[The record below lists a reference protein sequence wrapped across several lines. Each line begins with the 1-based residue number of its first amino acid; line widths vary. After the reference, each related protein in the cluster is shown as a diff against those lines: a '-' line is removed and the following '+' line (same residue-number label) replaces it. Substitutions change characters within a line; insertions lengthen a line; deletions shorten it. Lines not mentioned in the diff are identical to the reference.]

1 MLSSWILNLLIIV
14 CQFPKN
20 PSWRIFWV
28 SLLVPATSE
37 QCLRSS
43 VNTRTHVG
51 CSSFIHK
58 STSAIKS
65 KLPQNERDVFRR
77 IWFLVLSLSNFFQ
90 LVIKAA
96 SVQSYKASLRSNWDL
111 ENPRS
116 KTCFPTTVDIEPC
129 TTMLQ
134 WKQQKLYQVQFAGG
148 SQAQVEVVDH
158 QRCHT
163 SHERFLWC
171 GLSEPK

>member
-1 MLSSWILNLLIIV
+1 M

-20 PSWRIFWV
+20 PSWRICWV

-65 KLPQNERDVFRR
+65 KLLQNERDVFRWTSNKSR
-77 IWFLVLSLSNFFQ
+77 VSTVLQSLLAFQ
-90 LVIKAA
+90 L
-96 SVQSYKASLRSNWDL
+96 RFG
-111 ENPRS
+111 EPRP
-116 KTCFPTTVDIEPC
+116 KTCFHTTVDIEPC
-129 TTMLQ
+129 TTMLH
-134 WKQQKLYQVQFAGG
+134 WEQQKLYQVQFVGG
-148 SQAQVEVVDH
+148 SQAVDH

-163 SHERFLWC
+163 SHKRFLWPQWTQIITFLIEQTRVL
-171 GLSEPK
+171 GFQA